1 MINIPMKKAT
11 KAQRGLKSNLMKR
24 VIPLTTVLF
33 ILFSFPICNA
43 NEQLTNLNSQY
54 IVVMDYDSG
63 RVLYQ
68 RNCDMV
74 VPMASTTKIMTA
86 IVALENSKL
95 TDIVTVS
102 KKASST
108 HGSTM
113 GIKEGEK
120 YTMEELLYGL
130 LLESGND
137 CAVAI
142 AEHISGSVERFAR
155 LMNSKAF
162 NLGAFNTRFVT
173 PHGLDADG
181 HFTTALELATITQY
195 AYKNDVFRKIVS
207 TKSKEISS
215 HRILNN
221 TNQLLWSMES
231 ADGVKTGYTGKAG
244 RCLVSSSTRE
254 GKRLICVLLN
264 SSNRWQ
270 DSRRLMEYGFKK
282 YNIYKSYKAD
292 DLYENISVKQGVKDK
307 LSVKLK
313 SDFTVP
319 ISEEE
324 EKELSIKSLL
334 PDSLNAPIYKGQEIG
349 KLAFYKDGEIVY
361 SVPYIASED
370 ITIKKEETLTK
381 KILKIFDQLF

>member
-1 MINIPMKKAT
+1 MI
-11 KAQRGLKSNLMKR
+11 AQWQLLSTYPAVLK
-24 VIPLTTVLF
+24 
-33 ILFSFPICNA
+33 
-43 NEQLTNLNSQY
+43 
-54 IVVMDYDSG
+54 G
-63 RVLYQ
+63 
-68 RNCDMV
+68 
-74 VPMASTTKIMTA
+74 
-86 IVALENSKL
+86 
-95 TDIVTVS
+95 
-102 KKASST
+102 
-108 HGSTM
+108 
-113 GIKEGEK
+113 
-120 YTMEELLYGL
+120 
-130 LLESGND
+130 
-137 CAVAI
+137 
-142 AEHISGSVERFAR
+142 

-181 HFTTALELATITQY
+181 HFTTALELAIITQY

>member
-1 MINIPMKKAT
+1 M
-11 KAQRGLKSNLMKR
+11 RR
-24 VIPLTTVLF
+24 VIPLATVFF
-33 ILFSFPICNA
+33 IFFSFPIWQIANA
-43 NEQLTNLNSQY
+43 HEQLANLNSQY

-63 RVLYQ
+63 RILYQ

-108 HGSTM
+108 YGSSM
-113 GIKEGEK
+113 GIKEGEE

-142 AEHISGSVERFAR
+142 AEHISGNTEKFAR

-162 NLGAFNTRFVT
+162 DLGAFNTRFVT
-173 PHGLDADG
+173 PHGLDTDG
-181 HFTTALELATITQY
+181 HFTTALELAIITQY
-195 AYKNDVFRKIVS
+195 AYKNDVFQRIVS
-207 TKSKEISS
+207 TKSKEISN

-221 TNQLLWSMES
+221 TNQLLWSMEG

-254 GKRLICVLLN
+254 DKRLICVLLN
-264 SSNRWQ
+264 SNNRWA
-270 DSRRLMEYGFKK
+270 DSKRLMEYGFKK

-292 DLYENISVKQGVKDK
+292 DLFENISVNMGTKDK
-307 LSVKLK
+307 LSVRLK
-313 SDFTVP
+313 SDFTIP

-324 EKELSIKSLL
+324 QKELSVKSLL
-334 PDSLNAPIYKGQEIG
+334 PDILNAPIYKGQEIG
-349 KLAFYKDGEIVY
+349 RLVFYKNDEVVY
-361 SVPYIASED
+361 SAPYIASED
-370 ITIKKEETLTK
+370 IALKKEETLAK
-381 KILKIFDQLF
+381 KILKIFDQFF